1 MPVSAWLM
9 LIFGCLVL
17 YGGIIWSLRI
27 AMKSK
32 NMSELYED
40 ETES

>member
-17 YGGIIWSLRI
+17 YGGFIWCLIIANRN
-27 AMKSK
+27 KE
-32 NMSELYED
+32 NEYNTNRE
-40 ETES
+40 